1 MNIYFHH
8 SYNLDVLNLLDILI
22 DDQLADRYIQEYN
35 EFSPALSLE
44 ARNVLVEVSAALGGI
59 QISPL
64 ISFALSVIPQF
75 EKAPLVDLLLDQDGF
90 LDAIRQNEPRLMTQK
105 DQLTLL
111 FQVLAPVV
119 KEIEYLGFREYWTT
133 EYLSPLEDEV
143 IHLEDFILHSPVIS
157 YLQDFFGEETLPD
170 EMHIYV
176 CALNDGKGVRL
187 TRFNSITD
195 FSFSPLNVMDFGLH
209 EVIKDSISRQF
220 PDSLCASLS
229 TDKFIQLG
237 FEKSKT
243 ITGSET
249 IEDYI
254 RENLVEA
261 VKVFLFFKAGL
272 MPDPINYLQTY
283 KQGVFVL
290 SVILLDHFY
299 WNDPANRSLNT
310 TFDEWSQTSSDH
322 SMMDLYKESLE
333 HAGKNIGE
341 Q

>member
-8 SYNLDVLNLLDILI
+8 SYNLDLLNLLDILI
-22 DDQLADRYIQEYN
+22 DDQLGDRYIQEYT
-35 EFSPALSLE
+35 EFGPALSLE
-44 ARNVLVEVSAALGGI
+44 ARNVLIEVSAALGGI
-59 QISPL
+59 HISPL

-75 EKAPLVDLLLDQDGF
+75 EKAPLVDLLLDQEGF
-90 LDAIRQNEPRLMTQK
+90 LEAIQQNEPRLMAQK

-119 KEIEYLGFREYWTT
+119 REIELLGFREYWTT

-143 IHLEDFILHSPVIS
+143 VQLEDFVLHTPLVTV
-157 YLQDFFGEETLPD
+157 LQGLLGKQSLPD

-187 TRFNSITD
+187 TGYNSITD
-195 FSFSPLNVMDFGLH
+195 FSFSILNVLDFSTH
-209 EVIKDSISRQF
+209 EMIKDAVGAQF
-220 PDSLCASLS
+220 PDSLCKPLS
-229 TDKFIQLG
+229 ADKFIQLG
-237 FEKSKT
+237 FEKSQA
-243 ITGSET
+243 ITGLAT

-261 VKVFLFFKAGL
+261 VKVYLYFKSGL
-272 MPDPINYLQTY
+272 MPEPISYLQTY

-290 SVILLDHFY
+290 AVILLDHFY
-299 WNDPANRSLNT
+299 WNDPSNRSFKT
-310 TFDEWSQTSSDH
+310 IFEEWMQTNPDRP
-322 SMMDLYKESLE
+322 MMDLYKESLGR
-333 HAGKNIGE
+333 AGKSIGE